1 MDDKLNIVEIVIQ
14 LMEQTENI
22 INLSG
27 EEKKNVVLDN
37 LQTIIGKEAYDN
49 YYYLIINV
57 IDFAIGISK
66 GKKLN
71 LNNLKKLKLFSCCK
85 I

>member
-1 MDDKLNIVEIVIQ
+1 MDDNLNIVEIVIK
-14 LMEQTENI
+14 LMEEAENI
-22 INLSG
+22 VNLKG
-27 EEKKNVVLDN
+27 EEKKKEVLDN
-37 LQTIIGKEAYDN
+37 LQTVIGRDAYSN

-57 IDFAIGISK
+57 IDFAVNISK

-71 LNNLKKLKLFSCCK
+71 LNNLKKKYCCFS